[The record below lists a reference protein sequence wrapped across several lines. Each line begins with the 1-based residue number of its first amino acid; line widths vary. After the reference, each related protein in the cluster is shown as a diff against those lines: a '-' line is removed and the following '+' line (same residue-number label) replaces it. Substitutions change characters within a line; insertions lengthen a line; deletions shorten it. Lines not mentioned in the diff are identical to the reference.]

1 MSFIGIRLLKTQQK
15 ALLGIGGLWARGC
28 HFTNQQAAFRFN
40 AILTESQSRRDAKG

>member
-28 HFTNQQAAFRFN
+28 HFTDQKAGRRFN
-40 AILTESQSRRDAKG
+40 ETLTESRSRADFKG